1 MGNTVGVVKK
11 EIPIEWRFAVPNL
24 RATGSRGFLRGMRES
39 PVMLLAFSCAL
50 AHAQEPPESYTA
62 EQTVNVGGK
71 VSVSILHVTRDAV
84 RLEDKHSGVITIVRS
99 DRKVIWAL
107 LPAQRTYLELPWDSF
122 APQLAQSKPTAGARE
137 ALGSDQIAGYNS
149 AKARVHMVINGAD
162 HVTFEWTAPELG
174 GLVIK
179 RADPAG
185 KWSVTYSSVSPGPQS
200 AALFDLPAGY
210 DRMSMP
216 AMNH

>member
-1 MGNTVGVVKK
+1 MC
-11 EIPIEWRFAVPNL
+11 AASL
-24 RATGSRGFLRGMRES
+24 
-39 PVMLLAFSCAL
+39 MLLILSCAMGF
-50 AHAQEPPESYTA
+50 AQTGPEAYTA

-71 VSVSILHVTRDAV
+71 LRVSMLHVTHDAV
-84 RLEDKHSGVITIVRS
+84 RLEDQQGGVITIVRR

-122 APQLAQSKPTAGARE
+122 TPQLAQSEPTAGARE
-137 ALGSDQIAGYNS
+137 ALGSDEIAGYHC
-149 AKARVHMVINGAD
+149 AKARVHMMINGTD

-179 RADPAG
+179 RADPGG
-185 KWSVTYSSVSPGPQS
+185 KWSVTLSDVRPGPQS
-200 AALFDLPAGY
+200 AALFDLPTDY

-216 AMNH
+216 EMHH